1 MAPLSDEVIGALQ
14 RFRNVILEGPPGTGK
29 TFVVEGLAALWS
41 TATGRPLL
49 GDGSG
54 AYAITLHPST
64 SYEDFV
70 EGLRYEQ
77 RTGSFQLR
85 NGFMTRV
92 VVEAEAHPDADFLL
106 LLDELNRAN
115 VPKVLGDLLLTLEPS
130 KRTHWDGSAWAG
142 GVSVTLPYSG
152 RLFSVPDN
160 VYVLGTMNT
169 SDRSIAPLDAAL
181 RRRFAFVR
189 VRPLR
194 AAALSAELTAS
205 RGPGV
210 ASLAATSIQ
219 RLDEL
224 NAHVLRPVLGP
235 DGELGHSYLFDLAP
249 AALVDPQLRIV
260 LQRAASMR
268 KAFWTEVRGASGR
281 RHDQFDL
288 VETGASSGP
297 GSVGLYYPLTTSS
310 GVEPQRPSGSNRHK
324 FTVRFNGE
332 TYDDNVIRKN
342 SGNSNYKVYLQ
353 GKTPG
358 GVSLSTVAYEF
369 DPVAHES
376 AARTFEHRVL
386 IWLEHDD
393 GSLEI
398 ERVPNT
404 LEHRKA
410 LSAVSAWNHRSKG
423 AQSREFGL
431 IDLTKAQQAL
441 STGDEPRMTWRYAIL
456 PQLVELAVANGVEDL
471 FDPTRRQAWQSA
483 HGSPADAAALLSF
496 DSFLA
501 GMSIWL
507 RVVGHD
513 LGRTL
518 MILDDPPT
526 ASTSGV
532 PTPSG
537 STSPASP
544 ASTAEAVPTVDDV
557 VDGSSSDADSS
568 TIGGGTEEGPE
579 AAT

>member
-1 MAPLSDEVIGALQ
+1 MIGALQ

-29 TFVVEGLAALWS
+29 TFVVERLAARWLS
-41 TATGRPLL
+41 ATGRPLL

-70 EGLRYEQ
+70 EGLRYES

-85 NGFMTRV
+85 NGFMTRAV
-92 VVEAEAHPDADFLL
+92 IKAEENPDADVLL

-130 KRTHWDGSAWAG
+130 KRRHWDGSTWVG

-194 AAALSAELTAS
+194 AGALTSELTAS
-205 RGPGV
+205 RGTSI
-210 ASLAATSIQ
+210 ASLAATSIE

-224 NAHVLRPVLGP
+224 NASVLRPVLGP

-249 AALVDPQLRIV
+249 SALADPELRTVLEKAALS
-260 LQRAASMR
+260 AR
-268 KAFWTEVRGASGR
+268 KVFWTEVRAANGGSGN
-281 RHDQFDL
+281 QFDL
-288 VETGASSGP
+288 VETGAGGGK
-297 GSVGLYYPLTTSS
+297 GSLELFYPLLTT
-310 GVEPQRPSGSNRHK
+310 GGPRPAPPTHTQK
-324 FTVRFNGE
+324 HDFTLVFGGQ
-332 TYDDNVIRKN
+332 TYEGNVLRWN
-342 SGNSNYKVYLQ
+342 SGNSNYRIYLQ
-353 GKTPG
+353 GETASARK
-358 GVSLSTVAYEF
+358 LSAVANTD
-369 DPVAHES
+369 DPVPHEA

-386 IWLEHDD
+386 IWLERDD
-393 GSLEI
+393 GSLEL

-404 LEHRKA
+404 GERRAA
-410 LSAVSAWNHRSKG
+410 LRAVSDWSHKSKG
-423 AQSREFGL
+423 GSPREFGL
-431 IDLTKAQQAL
+431 VDMSKLSLALT
-441 STGDEPRMTWRYAIL
+441 SGDEPRMTWRYAIL
-456 PQLVELAVANGVEDL
+456 PQLVELAAANGVEDL
-471 FDPTRRQAWQSA
+471 FDPIRRQAWQSA
-483 HGSPADAAALLSF
+483 HGSPADAAALVSF
-496 DSFLA
+496 DAFLES
-501 GMSIWL
+501 MSIWL

-518 MILDDPPT
+518 MILDVAPVPAAPG
-526 ASTSGV
+526 ASV
-532 PTPSG
+532 AAPSAG
-537 STSPASP
+537 ATSPPAP
-544 ASTAEAVPTVDDV
+544 ASTVAASPTADKDN
-557 VDGSSSDADSS
+557 DGSGDEQA
-568 TIGGGTEEGPE
+568 TVELGTDEDPE
-579 AAT
+579 PT

>member
-29 TFVVEGLAALWS
+29 TFVVEGLAALWP
-41 TATGRPLL
+41 TATGRPLR

-77 RTGSFQLR
+77 RTGNFQLR

-92 VVEAEAHPDADFLL
+92 VVEAEANPDADFLL
-106 LLDELNRAN
+106 LLDEVNRAN

-194 AAALSAELTAS
+194 AAALSSELTAS
-205 RGPGV
+205 RGPSV

-249 AALVDPQLRIV
+249 SALADPELRTV
-260 LQRAASMR
+260 LQKAAANAR
-268 KAFWTEVRGASGR
+268 KVFWTEVRAANGGSGN
-281 RHDQFDL
+281 QFDL
-288 VETGASSGP
+288 VETGAAGGK
-297 GSVGLYYPLTTSS
+297 GSLELFYPLLTA
-310 GVEPQRPSGSNRHK
+310 GGPKPAPPSHSQKHD
-324 FTVRFNGE
+324 FTLVFDGRTFA
-332 TYDDNVIRKN
+332 DNVLRWN
-342 SGNSNYKVYLQ
+342 SGNSNYRIYLQ
-353 GKTPG
+353 GETASGEK
-358 GVSLSTVAYEF
+358 LSAVANTG
-369 DPVAHES
+369 DPVSHEA

-386 IWLEHDD
+386 IWIERSD
-393 GSLEI
+393 GSLEL

-404 LEHRKA
+404 AERRATLR
-410 LSAVSAWNHRSKG
+410 AVSGWSHRSKG
-423 AQSREFGL
+423 GSPREFGL
-431 IDLTKAQQAL
+431 VDLPKLSRAL
-441 STGDEPRMTWRYAIL
+441 TSGDEPRMTWRYAIL

-471 FDPTRRQAWQSA
+471 FDPTRRHAWQSA
-483 HGSPADAAALLSF
+483 HGSPADEASLLSF
-496 DSFLA
+496 DAFLA

-518 MILDDPPT
+518 MILDDPPK

-532 PTPSG
+532 PTPSV
-537 STSPASP
+537 SP
-544 ASTAEAVPTVDDV
+544 ASTAAALPTVDDV
-557 VDGSSSDADSS
+557 VDGSSSDADSA
-568 TIGGGTEEGPE
+568 TIEGGTEEGPE